1 MVKYLVSKGANLNA
15 VISIENKNGDVYYLT
30 ALDMAD
36 LYEAKAI
43 KEVLKKAG
51 AKTSKYLEAKYPFS
65 FPDLIDK

>member
-1 MVKYLVSKGANLNA
+1 MSKGANLNA

-43 KEVLKKAG
+43 KEVLKNAG
-51 AKTSKYLEAKYPFS
+51 AKSAKE
-65 FPDLIDK
+65 IKK

>member
-1 MVKYLVSKGANLNA
+1 MVRYLVSKGANLNA

-43 KEVLKKAG
+43 KEVLKKREQKPP
-51 AKTSKYLEAKYPFS
+51 KTLKQNTHFLF
-65 FPDLIDK
+65 LT